1 MMVYFPEI
9 TGYLT
14 STVSSP
20 EFTQRETKVAPIC
33 VESIRTVG
41 SCLKSVKI
49 QRMVI
54 KIQVQEW
61 REPARK
67 KTMAVSQFKSILETL
82 GHTILAK

>member
-41 SCLKSVKI
+41 SCLKSCDQSKF
-49 QRMVI
+49 R
-54 KIQVQEW
+54 EW
-61 REPARK
+61 SSK
-67 KTMAVSQFKSILETL
+67 FKFRNGGNRLQL
-82 GHTILAK
+82 LNRQCVPR

>member
-1 MMVYFPEI
+1 MVYFPEI

-14 STVSSP
+14 KTVSSP
-20 EFTQRETKVAPIC
+20 EFSQRETKVAPIC

-54 KIQVQEW
+54 KIQVQKW
-61 REPARK
+61 REPATVTKPTMCSYVGRK
-67 KTMAVSQFKSILETL
+67 KPWQCHSLNRC
-82 GHTILAK
+82 